1 MRGVW
6 RAHCVRAFAH
16 GPMLLLL
23 DSDFRNS
30 PLQNEGVRVSANFL
44 YDIYIRLQ
52 IYSHFYILFQN
63 ALIYLGRQE
72 SEGNTTELTGGDKVL
87 FS

>member
-1 MRGVW
+1 M
-6 RAHCVRAFAH
+6 FELAH

-52 IYSHFYILFQN
+52 IQSHFYILFQN
-63 ALIYLGRQE
+63 ALICLGRQE
-72 SEGNTTELTGGDKVL
+72 SEGNKTELTGGDKVL

>member
-44 YDIYIRLQ
+44 CDIYIRLQ
-52 IYSHFYILFQN
+52 I
-63 ALIYLGRQE
+63 
-72 SEGNTTELTGGDKVL
+72 
-87 FS
+87 